1 MLIPSKLS
9 RPVRLDHT
17 VVRERLLAKL
27 SGANNFRLA
36 LITSPAGYGKTTLI
50 SQWAAGSGFG
60 NVGTYM
66 IVGLVGLNF
75 VFELIVD
82 IVLSPIVVRLINI
95 GKKGKAA

>member
-1 MLIPSKLS
+1 MACFLVPAAEAAVTTIAAKAMKSKERGL
-9 RPVRLDHT
+9 PVHKIA
-17 VVRERLLAKL
+17 V
-27 SGANNFRLA
+27 
-36 LITSPAGYGKTTLI
+36 
-50 SQWAAGSGFG
+50 GSGFE

-75 VFELIVD
+75 VFELVVD